1 MDLFILDDQLRRT
14 AVVDQFESLIWTDRY
29 KDVGDFELVIKA
41 DRGVK
46 ALLAP
51 GTRVVI
57 NKSYCVM
64 TIETVESAVSADGI
78 ALLKMK
84 GRSLEIT
91 LDDRA
96 AIPNVS
102 MSSGSELN
110 PKWIIGPDTPGN
122 LARYVFNQICVVKVN
137 SPNDGIPFYHSGTM
151 FTPGTIPEPI
161 TTVTMELE
169 FDSVFNSIKKICDIY
184 NLGFRLTRK
193 ELPNGASS
201 EIYFEVYTGDDRT
214 TLQTTLPAVIF
225 SPGLD
230 NLSDTSELTSV
241 ALLKN
246 VAYVVGL
253 HGSAYVYAN
262 GYDASTA
269 TGFIRK
275 AITVDASDIDE
286 PAGPT
291 LQAMLQQRGK
301 EELSKYKVVIAFD
314 GEIPQTGSYVY
325 GRDYDLGDL
334 VETRSPDGLS
344 TNMRVTEQIF
354 VSDSSGERSYPTL
367 ETELLIT
374 AGSWYA
380 WDAGEYWDDADGYWA
395 DA

>member
-1 MDLFILDDQLRRT
+1 MDLYILDDQLRRT

-57 NKSYCVM
+57 TKSYCVM
-64 TIETVESAVSADGI
+64 TIETVESAVSADGV
-78 ALLKMK
+78 ALLKIK

-96 AIPNVS
+96 AIPS
-102 MSSGSELN
+102 MAVGTATTD
-110 PKWIIGPDTPGN
+110 KWVVTGLPAAI
-122 LARYVFNQICVVKVN
+122 ARYLFNQICVATVN
-137 SPNDGIPFYHSGTM
+137 SPNDAIPFYHSGAM
-151 FTPGTIPEPI
+151 FTPGTIPEPA
-161 TTVTMELE
+161 TSVTMELP
-169 FDSVFNSIKKICDIY
+169 FDSLFNSIKKICDIY

-201 EIYFEVYTGDDRT
+201 ELYFEIYTGDDRT
-214 TLQTTLPAVIF
+214 TLQTTLPSVIF
-225 SPGLD
+225 SPALD

-246 VAYVVGL
+246 VAYVIGQN
-253 HGSAYVYAN
+253 GTAYVYAN

-275 AITVDASDIDE
+275 AIVVQADDIDL
-286 PAGPT
+286 PAGPA
-291 LQAMLQQRGK
+291 LQAALQQRGK

-314 GEIPQTGSYVY
+314 GEVPQHGSYVY
-325 GRDYDLGDL
+325 GVHYDLGDL